1 MSRARHESEFPRDWP
16 ELSVVQ
22 RWFQAVV
29 SHPNGIDD
37 GIESDEAHDLIPLSR
52 KELEQIVTRSNRVP
66 ARDRLA
72 IYANAYYAR
81 LIECMGNSFP
91 ILKRTLGE
99 QVFNGFAFG
108 YLQKYP
114 SSSYTLGQLG
124 CRFAHYLDETRPDR
138 SDSKQGTD
146 TISTNWP
153 DFLVDLATLEWVID
167 EVFDGPGVEGK
178 RTLQTE
184 DLLAIA
190 PEYWGDV
197 VLRTVPCL
205 RLLQF
210 RYPVSADYT
219 AMRQTEDAGD
229 ILTPAPSET
238 YLAVTR
244 REYVVRRHPLNRTQ
258 YELLTAIQQGHS
270 IGAAIA
276 EVPVGNVD
284 DDSIA
289 RELHEWFRDWTEWQ
303 FFDGVDHGQ

>member
-1 MSRARHESEFPRDWP
+1 MNRAQHKPELPRDWP

-37 GIESDEAHDLIPLSR
+37 GIESERANDLIPLSR
-52 KELEQIVTRSNRVP
+52 EELEQIVTRSNRVP

-124 CRFAHYLDETRPDR
+124 CKFAHYLDETRPDR
-138 SDSKQGTD
+138 NSSVRTDGTA
-146 TISTNWP
+146 SVNWP
-153 DFLVDLATLEWVID
+153 DFLVDLATLEWAID
-167 EVFDGPGVEGK
+167 EVFDGPGIEGK
-178 RTLQTE
+178 QRLEIGDLQ
-184 DLLAIA
+184 DIA
-190 PEYWGDV
+190 PEQWADA

-210 RYPVSADYT
+210 RYPVSAYYT
-219 AMRQTEDAGD
+219 AMRQTADEGAL
-229 ILTPAPSET
+229 LTPAPSET

-276 EVPVGNVD
+276 EALVGNVD

-289 RELHEWFRDWTEWQ
+289 RELHGWFRDWTEWR
-303 FFDGVDHGQ
+303 FFEGVDHGR